1 MEDRAIIKLLF
12 DRAERALTELRKKF
26 GQGLHRLAKNITGSE
41 EDAQE
46 CVNDTYL
53 ALWNAIPPAQ
63 PDPLSA
69 YTYRTGRNIALK
81 RHRSNTAG
89 KRFQG
94 YDLSLDELAGC
105 VADHTAAEVLDA
117 RLLGNAINRFLAE
130 ESRDNRILFLRRYWF
145 GDSVRDAANAV
156 GLNENAANV
165 RLSRLRNKLKDFLIK
180 EGYYI

>member
-1 MEDRAIIKLLF
+1 MEDRAIIRLLF
-12 DRAERALTELRKKF
+12 DRAERALMELAKKF
-26 GQGLHRLAKNITGSE
+26 GQGLHRLAKNITGSD
-41 EDAQE
+41 EDATE

-53 ALWNAIPPAQ
+53 ALWNAIPPAR

-105 VADHTAAEVLDA
+105 VADHRAADILDA
-117 RLLGNAINRFLAE
+117 RLLGDAISRFLAE
-130 ESRDNRILFLRRYWF
+130 EAQDNRILFLRRYWF
-145 GDSVRDAANAV
+145 GDSVRDAAKAV
-156 GLNENAANV
+156 GLAENAAGV
-165 RLSRLRNKLKDFLIK
+165 RLSRMRSRLKDFLIR
-180 EGYYI
+180 EGYYL